1 MKRQLDRYVGSLEAA
16 DVAAGINAARENALR
31 LVSDAKTLFDA
42 ERYPGASAFAILAI
56 EESGKCAI
64 LRSLALAED
73 EQEIRKAW
81 KEYRSHTNKN
91 AMWILPSLVAKGARR
106 LADFSPLFDE
116 HAEHPFVLDHV
127 KQISLYSDCLGRA
140 HWSSPSV
147 VVDKALASSLLETA
161 DMLSRGGEVSTREIE
176 LWVKH
181 MKPVW
186 KSTQEWR
193 TKALANWY
201 LEMQAEGL
209 APAGANEMENFVWH
223 GLDETVHDRSS
234 TGHDV

>member
-1 MKRQLDRYVGSLEAA
+1 MKRKLDRYVGSLDAA
-16 DVAAGINAARENALR
+16 GVAAGINAARENALR
-31 LVSDAKTLFDA
+31 LVSDARTLFEA
-42 ERYPGASAFAILAI
+42 ERYSSACAFAVLAI

-91 AMWILPSLVAKGARR
+91 AMWLLPPLVAKGARR
-106 LADFSPLFDE
+106 LADFSSLFDE

-140 HWSSPSV
+140 HWSRPSV
-147 VVDKALASSLLETA
+147 VVDKTLASSLLEIA
-161 DMLSRGGEVSTREIE
+161 DMLSRGGEVVAREIE

-186 KSTQEWR
+186 KSTPER
-193 TKALANWY
+193 RVKALANWY

-209 APAGANEMENFVWH
+209 APAGANEMENFIRH
-223 GLDETVHDRSS
+223 GLDETVHGRSPS
-234 TGHDV
+234 GHGV